1 MTRRLR
7 ILLPILVI
15 LGGAIVM
22 TVMVKA
28 KPTVGRVEREAQP
41 PLVRIVEVTRG
52 PIALTVYSTGTVEP
66 ATRST
71 LVAQVGARVVS
82 LSPGFA
88 EGAFF
93 DRGDLLVRL
102 ESRDFELAVTQ
113 AEARV
118 AQAQVQFELEQA
130 EALWAVEEWDELG
143 EGEPTALVLRAPQIA
158 RARAE
163 LKSSQAALELAGLQL
178 GRTRI
183 RAPFAGRL
191 EDKLVDVGQFV
202 SPGTALARLY
212 STDRAEVSL
221 KISQNELAFLD
232 IALGRPSGPQPR
244 VLLTGRIG
252 ASDRS
257 WPARVVRTGSWID
270 PLTRMVS
277 IITEVEDPFSLAGT
291 HPAPLPMGL
300 FLEAEIEG
308 KTAEDVIVLPRAALR
323 DDGSVLVVTPNDRI
337 DIRAVEILRVSSEE
351 AILNGGLA
359 SGERVCVS
367 PLAAVVDG
375 MRVRVQ
381 SPNPPVATPT
391 LEGDRS

>member
-7 ILLPILVI
+7 IFLPLLVI

-28 KPTVGRVEREAQP
+28 KPTVARVEREVQP

-52 PIALTVYSTGTVEP
+52 PVALNVRSTGTVEP
-66 ATRST
+66 ARRST
-71 LVAQVGARVVS
+71 LVAQIGARVAS

-118 AQAQVQFELEQA
+118 AQAQVQFEREQA
-130 EALWAVEEWDELG
+130 EARLAVEEWDELG
-143 EGEPTALVLRAPQIA
+143 LGEPTALVIREPQLA
-158 RARAE
+158 RARADLE
-163 LKSSQAALELAGLQL
+163 SSRAALEQAGLQL
-178 GRTRI
+178 ERTRI

-191 EDKLVDVGQFV
+191 EEKRVDVGQFV
-202 SPGTALARLY
+202 GPGTALARIY

-221 KISQNELAFLD
+221 EISQDDLAFLD
-232 IALGRPSGPQPR
+232 IALGRPRAPQPR
-244 VLLTGRIG
+244 VLLTGRIA

-257 WPARVVRTGSWID
+257 WPARVVRTGSRIN
-270 PLTRMVS
+270 PMTRMIS

-308 KTAEDVIVLPRAALR
+308 KTVADAIVLPRAALR
-323 DDGSVLVVTPNDRI
+323 TDGSVLVVTSDDRI
-337 DIRAVEILRVSSEE
+337 DIRAVEILRISSEE
-351 AILNGGLA
+351 AILSGGLA

-381 SPNPPVATPT
+381 SPDSAVVEPS

>member
-7 ILLPILVI
+7 ILLPLLVI

-28 KPTVGRVEREAQP
+28 KPTVARVEREVQP
-41 PLVRIVEVTRG
+41 PLVRVVEVTRG
-52 PIALTVYSTGTVEP
+52 PVALNVHSTGTVEP
-66 ATRST
+66 ARRST
-71 LVAQVGARVVS
+71 LVAQIGARVAR

-118 AQAQVQFELEQA
+118 AQAQVQFEREQA
-130 EALWAVEEWDELG
+130 EARLAVEEWDELG
-143 EGEPTALVLRAPQIA
+143 LGEPTALVIREPQLA
-158 RARAE
+158 RARADLE
-163 LKSSQAALELAGLQL
+163 SSQAALEQAGLQL
-178 GRTRI
+178 ERTRI

-191 EDKLVDVGQFV
+191 EEKRVDVGQFV
-202 SPGTALARLY
+202 GPGTALARIY

-221 KISQNELAFLD
+221 EISQDDLAFLD
-232 IALGRPSGPQPR
+232 IALGRPRGPQPS
-244 VLLTGRIG
+244 VLLTGRIA

-257 WPARVVRTGSWID
+257 WPARVVRTGSRID
-270 PLTRMVS
+270 PLTRMIS

-308 KTAEDVIVLPRAALR
+308 KTVDDAIVLPRAALR
-323 DDGSVLVVTPNDRI
+323 TDGSVLVVTSDDRI
-337 DIRAVEILRVSSEE
+337 DIRAVEILRIGSEE
-351 AILNGGLA
+351 AILSGGLA

-381 SPNPPVATPT
+381 SPDPGVAAPS

>member
-1 MTRRLR
+1 
-7 ILLPILVI
+7 
-15 LGGAIVM
+15 M

-28 KPTVGRVEREAQP
+28 KPTVARVEREVQP

-52 PIALTVYSTGTVEP
+52 PVALNVRSTGTVEP
-66 ATRST
+66 ARRST
-71 LVAQVGARVVS
+71 LVAQIGARVAS
-82 LSPGFA
+82 LSPDFA

-93 DRGDLLVRL
+93 DRGDLLVQL

-118 AQAQVQFELEQA
+118 AQAQVQFEREQA
-130 EALWAVEEWDELG
+130 EARLAVEEWDELG
-143 EGEPTALVLRAPQIA
+143 LGEPTALVIREPQLA
-158 RARAE
+158 RARADLE
-163 LKSSQAALELAGLQL
+163 SSRAALEQAGLQL
-178 GRTRI
+178 ERTRI

-191 EDKLVDVGQFV
+191 EEKRVDVGQFV
-202 SPGTALARLY
+202 GPGTALARIY

-221 KISQNELAFLD
+221 EISQDDLAFLD
-232 IALGRPSGPQPR
+232 IALGRPRAPQPR
-244 VLLTGRIG
+244 VLLTGRIA

-257 WPARVVRTGSWID
+257 WPARVVRTGSRID
-270 PLTRMVS
+270 PMTRMIS

-308 KTAEDVIVLPRAALR
+308 KTVADAIVLPRAALR
-323 DDGSVLVVTPNDRI
+323 TDGSVLVVTSDDRI
-337 DIRAVEILRVSSEE
+337 DIRAVEILRISSEE
-351 AILNGGLA
+351 AILSGGLA

-381 SPNPPVATPT
+381 SSDSAVVEPS